1 MNDSLCRYWMLV
13 SGAERGALTIAAPL
27 SDMHHGLPAIVVATK
42 GQSVLN
48 DYLLHHAD
56 DLQLAQAVRSELL
69 APDSHVVHTLKSTAS
84 TTKGA
89 AGVGGPGRVIVCV
102 GATPRASLYAVYS
115 LMELL
120 GVRYYL
126 HGDVLPSQPNAR
138 RLPTLHRCPKRTPL
152 GFLCA
157 AFNHFTTFQW
167 APTFGSPAIG
177 VYGTTSHR
185 NNKKYRCCT
194 QLRHGRQLWY
204 CWSQHV
210 PVQR

>member
-1 MNDSLCRYWMLV
+1 MATSLLVLLLAVLHVSSGTKIVGRVHRFGDTHFERLAAKEARRYWMLV

-120 GVRYYL
+120 GTFANIAPLSETYTPRFSVRGL
-126 HGDVLPSQPNAR
+126 QPFHDFPMGPDFWQPSDWRVRHYIP
-138 RLPTLHRCPKRTPL
+138 PK
-152 GFLCA
+152 
-157 AFNHFTTFQW
+157 
-167 APTFGSPAIG
+167 
-177 VYGTTSHR
+177 
-185 NNKKYRCCT
+185 
-194 QLRHGRQLWY
+194 
-204 CWSQHV
+204 
-210 PVQR
+210 

>member
-126 HGDVLPSQPNAR
+126 HGDVLPSQPNAS
-138 RLPTLHRCPKRTPL
+138 LLTFANIAPLSETYTPRFSVRGL
-152 GFLCA
+152 QPFHDFPMGPDFWQPSDWRVRHYIPPACS
-157 AFNHFTTFQW
+157 
-167 APTFGSPAIG
+167 SP
-177 VYGTTSHR
+177 SR
-185 NNKKYRCCT
+185 NPD
-194 QLRHGRQLWY
+194 GW
-204 CWSQHV
+204 
-210 PVQR
+210 

>member
-126 HGDVLPSQPNAR
+126 HGDVLPSQPNATSDVCQHCTAVR
-138 RLPTLHRCPKRTPL
+138 NVHPSVFCARPSTISRLSNGPRLLAAQRLACTALHPT
-152 GFLCA
+152 G
-157 AFNHFTTFQW
+157 
-167 APTFGSPAIG
+167 G
-177 VYGTTSHR
+177 VVLPREILMGGETA
-185 NNKKYRCCT
+185 
-194 QLRHGRQLWY
+194 LR
-204 CWSQHV
+204 
-210 PVQR
+210 

>member
-1 MNDSLCRYWMLV
+1 M
-13 SGAERGALTIAAPL
+13 
-27 SDMHHGLPAIVVATK
+27 
-42 GQSVLN
+42 LN

-89 AGVGGPGRVIVCV
+89 VGVGGPGRVIVCV

-126 HGDVLPSQPNAR
+126 HGDVLPSQP
-138 RLPTLHRCPKRTPL
+138 TLHRCPKRTPL

-185 NNKKYRCCT
+185 RCSSPS
-194 QLRHGRQLWY
+194 RNPDGW
-204 CWSQHV
+204 
-210 PVQR
+210 